1 MSFFITVSVSGSGV
15 GFLFSLLYLSTFKSI
30 GISALGFPER
40 LRSCSLFRICDP
52 IPVLIQGRNVYLPG
66 DDNNR
71 DSDGDSGGGEDADG
85 DDDALLLLKL
95 LLPLAQ
101 I

>member
-1 MSFFITVSVSGSGV
+1 MSFFITVSGSGV

-66 DDNNR
+66 DDNR
-71 DSDGDSGGGEDADG
+71 DSDGDSGGDDAADD
-85 DDDALLLLKL
+85 DDDALLLLLKL